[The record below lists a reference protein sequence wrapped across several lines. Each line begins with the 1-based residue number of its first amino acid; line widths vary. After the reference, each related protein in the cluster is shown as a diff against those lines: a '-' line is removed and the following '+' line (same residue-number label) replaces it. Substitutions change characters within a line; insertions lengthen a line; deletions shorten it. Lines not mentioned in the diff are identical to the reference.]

1 MHTGIKSLEAKVEEL
16 QAKTAEGAGQSAG
29 ADEEQLKA
37 LKEGLQKEF
46 KDGVA
51 KAEENFNFRM
61 DQMKVSDLASKC
73 NKNSEELREL
83 TAVCNVNSGNI
94 NKVDDKMKQ
103 VDDKMKQVEDSVD
116 QQRLQVHRHALCRKL
131 GPRQR
136 QVLGKMAGP
145 RPSGLRR
152 RRRLRFTSRP
162 L

>member
-116 QQRLQVHRHALCRKL
+116 QQRLQVDDYMKQMEASVAKIRD
-131 GPRQR
+131 
-136 QVLGKMAGP
+136 KMNAIEEELNDSDEAENAAAKP
-145 RPSGLRR
+145 
-152 RRRLRFTSRP
+152 
-162 L
+162 